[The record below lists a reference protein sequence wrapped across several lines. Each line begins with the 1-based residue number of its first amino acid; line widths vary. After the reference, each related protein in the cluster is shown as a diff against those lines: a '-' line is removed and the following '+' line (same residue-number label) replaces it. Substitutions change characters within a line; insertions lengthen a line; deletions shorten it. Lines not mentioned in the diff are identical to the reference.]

1 MWNIV
6 LNLIVSKHFPDCTY
20 FKIKTKHYDEKRK
33 YRKEYTEIHLT
44 SGVHVFCKP
53 VIYQVFKIIIVIVK

>member
-6 LNLIVSKHFPDCTY
+6 LNLIVSKHSSDIYILFV
-20 FKIKTKHYDEKRK
+20 KIKPKHYDEKRK

-44 SGVHVFCKP
+44 SGAHMFSVNCN
-53 VIYQVFKIIIVIVK
+53 